1 YRGVLTTTLRRRRW
15 GENVLAPL
23 DAEALSLLRASL
35 RDERPGPVL
44 YALGR
49 LAPTDPALT
58 ADAWR
63 QVLGHPAEAVRA
75 AALTRLAAAGAGGA
89 ALLEE
94 RLASEPALPVRAGL
108 LGALAG
114 MGSVRAVEAAELW
127 LDEPY
132 REVVEAAIV
141 VLLRQGDKPGAARA
155 AAALDRLAASESPA
169 DRALAARVIG
179 EV

>member
-1 YRGVLTTTLRRRRW
+1 
-15 GENVLAPL
+15 
-23 DAEALSLLRASL
+23 
-35 RDERPGPVL
+35 
-44 YALGR
+44 
-49 LAPTDPALT
+49 
-58 ADAWR
+58 
-63 QVLGHPAEAVRA
+63 HPAEAVRA

-155 AAALDRLAASESPA
+155 AAALERLAASESPA
-169 DRALAARVIG
+169 DRALVARVIG
-179 EV
+179 EVGLGGEHGPGRQRALEGLLADAAVEVRREALEAAGSLRVPGRWPAVARAAAWSVSVRYAERAI